1 MSRRLPPIWRA
12 RATID
17 CLVAP
22 PLVHWIAIPRLVRGW
37 IGGTPRGTDPTVDD
51 DSIVEWVD
59 WLLQRLPWPWEATC
73 LKRSLV
79 LFGLLRHAG
88 RPADLVIGVRRAL
101 DRKLE
106 AHAWL
111 ERDGKLCYEPPQ
123 NTVDSYRAID
133 RYTGQAP

>member
-12 RATID
+12 RATVY

-22 PLVHWIAIPRLVRGW
+22 PLVHLVAIPRLVRGW
-37 IGGTPRGTDPTVDD
+37 VGGTLRWSDPTVDD

-59 WLLQRLPWPWEATC
+59 RLLQRLPRPWATTC

-79 LFGLLRHAG
+79 LFGLFRLAG
-88 RPADLVIGVRRAL
+88 RPADLIIGVRRAS

-111 ERDGKLCYEPPQ
+111 ERDGNLCYEPHRNPA
-123 NTVDSYRAID
+123 DSYQAID
-133 RYTGQAP
+133 RYAGPTP